1 MEKQRGIKRRK
12 NEKIKRIRSREGQE
26 DREKEMEVGDGSG
39 LGGGERLKIIRTLR
53 QNCYWHKALIIQD
66 VAAIAAMRKSA
77 LSLLQL
83 QYGTFLEQTQQSQC
97 DCAGGNSA
105 REESGKVI

>member
-26 DREKEMEVGDGSG
+26 DREKELGVGDGSG
-39 LGGGERLKIIRTLR
+39 LGGGERLEIIRTLR
-53 QNCYWHKALIIQD
+53 QNYYWHKALIIQG
-66 VAAIAAMRKSA
+66 VAATAVMRKSA

-83 QYGTFLEQTQQSQC
+83 QYGTFLEQTQQ
-97 DCAGGNSA
+97 ANVTVPGEI
-105 REESGKVI
+105 RPVRRVER